1 MHMPALVFVALVL
14 IGAVAE
20 ARKEPV
26 GWLDVQVSVPDA
38 EIAND
43 GKVYGVSPLGAPL
56 KLYKGT
62 HTIKVTRRG
71 HSEFLDVIK
80 IEVGKTTT
88 LEVELF
94 PLSAPVQ
101 VTSKPSGAIV
111 LVDDQP
117 VGTTPYNGDLEPG
130 SRRIRVKLDG
140 YLPSEKV
147 VELVAGGEYKVDF
160 PLAPEPPP
168 PESLRKGPPRPFYK
182 KWWFWAATSVVAVG
196 VTALV
201 ITSATGDDPFG
212 DADRIITPSW

>member
-1 MHMPALVFVALVL
+1 MRVRLVVFVALFL
-14 IGAVAE
+14 YGAAAE

-38 EIAND
+38 EIAID
-43 GKVYGVSPLGAPL
+43 GKVFGVSPLGAPL

-62 HTIKVTRRG
+62 HTIKVTKRG
-71 HSEFLDVIK
+71 HSEFLDVVK
-80 IEVGKTTT
+80 IDVGKTVT

-94 PLSAPVQ
+94 ALSAPVS
-101 VTSKPSGAIV
+101 VTSKPTGAIV
-111 LVDDQP
+111 LVDDLA

-147 VELVAGGEYKVDF
+147 VELIAGGEYKVDF

-168 PESLRKGPPRPFYK
+168 PESLRKGPSKPIYK

-201 ITSATGDDPFG
+201 ITSTSGDDPF
-212 DADRIITPSW
+212 ADSDRVITPTW